1 MPLQS
6 LSIAHV
12 YFSYYII
19 MDFQAK
25 HSSSL
30 IQNSG
35 HQIYEDI
42 ICQNK
47 LYLNPKQDI
56 NCLNSEPLETLSGLP
71 GMFFLIYFFSTK
83 ISDAYAVKID
93 QGKIS
98 YNIVLFSVLHFWS
111 QCIAKWTIKLV

>member
-12 YFSYYII
+12 CFSYYII
-19 MDFQAK
+19 MDFQA
-25 HSSSL
+25 L

-42 ICQNK
+42 LCQNK

-71 GMFFLIYFFSTK
+71 GMFFLIYFFLTK
-83 ISDAYAVKID
+83 ISDAYAVMID

-98 YNIVLFSVLHFWS
+98 
-111 QCIAKWTIKLV
+111 